1 MRPLNVEFAEY
12 TPHWVWLGLALVALA
27 LGMTAVQVEQFWRL
41 HRQSQALQAREAAAK
56 SMLDARRQAS
66 AARLAKPVETPY
78 LADAQQATV
87 RASFDVG
94 QVLGVLEAA
103 RVPGLRLL
111 ALEVSTN
118 NRSVQVDVEL
128 HDVAT
133 LSAYIESLSTGGPV
147 RRWVL
152 VKVAGGSGGT
162 AAQATIIGSGPSDE
176 FSGTSPPS
184 FRPIER

>member
-1 MRPLNVEFAEY
+1 MRPLKVEFAER
-12 TPHWVWLGLALVALA
+12 TPPWVWLGIALAALA
-27 LGMTAVQVEQFWRL
+27 LGLTAVQAQQIWRL

-66 AARLAKPVETPY
+66 AAQLAKPAPTPY
-78 LADAQQATV
+78 AADAMQAAV

-103 RVPGLRLL
+103 RVPGVRLL
-111 ALEVSTN
+111 ALEVSTA

-128 HDVAT
+128 QDVTT
-133 LSAYIESLSTGGPV
+133 LSAYIEALSAGGPV

-152 VKVAGGSGGT
+152 VKVAGGSGGM
-162 AAQATIIGSGPSDE
+162 AGQATLLGRWPRDDLSQTSSPSIE
-176 FSGTSPPS
+176 
-184 FRPIER
+184 PIER